1 MHSALTL
8 SGGGDGGAQ
17 ARFRFEQPDNNAL
30 SARGVSDA
38 TGRSTDVATLL
49 LGLSRYT
56 TGLQIEL
63 AVRCR
68 FDPDLGVRMP
78 STAGQLAEADFADGR
93 AVAAAGRYSHNTP
106 AAALTRWGAGDG
118 REWSSSLWLT
128 PAPPPGEPL
137 LVVADPARAW
147 TSRVSPWT
155 PKPIELRQRRLRSCR
170 HASLIRRI
178 RPFSRRSTY
187 RPGAGSHGYFRR

>member
-1 MHSALTL
+1 MHSALAL

-17 ARFRFEQPDNNAL
+17 ARSRFGPPDIDVL

-56 TGLQIEL
+56 AGLQIEL

-68 FDPDLGVRMP
+68 FDPDLGVRMH
-78 STAGQLAEADFADGR
+78 STAGHFAEADFADGR
-93 AVAAAGRYSHNTP
+93 AVAAAGRYSHSKP
-106 AAALTRWGAGDG
+106 AAALTRWDAGDG

-128 PAPPPGEPL
+128 PAPPPGDPV
-137 LVVADPARAW
+137 LVVVDPAPAW

-155 PKPIELRQRRLRSCR
+155 PKHLQPRPRCLRSCR
-170 HASLIRRI
+170 NASLIRRV

-187 RPGAGSHGYFRR
+187 RPGAGAHGYFRR